1 MDKNTHTMKH
11 TDLFIVIDERTL
23 NTMKG
28 FGGKTAKFKSA
39 DQAIEVASMKLE
51 IFSIHPVKFQH
62 EFIQHVAPLTH

>member
-1 MDKNTHTMKH
+1 MRNTN
-11 TDLFIVIDERTL
+11 LFIVINERTL

-28 FGGKTAKFKSA
+28 LGGKTAKFKSA
-39 DQAIEVASMKLE
+39 DQAIEVAIKKLE